1 MTQLI
6 NIRNSIRQFCRKQDE
21 IVTPILRFIWTF
33 LVFISLRSLFGYSA
47 LANKIEVIILLAI
60 ISALLPDGFLFFV
73 SGVIIML
80 NTFSVSLE
88 VGAVFVVMFALMYCI
103 YVRFFPNY
111 SYAVLIVPVFYMFHI
126 PFAAPIVIA
135 LICGIGGL
143 VPAVFGV
150 IIYHFSV
157 STAEISK
164 LLKTAEAENEI
175 EAFKQLSEVI
185 IKNKEMYTTALIF
198 AMTILVTYI
207 LLKMSYDYAMYIAI
221 AAGTIVNILG
231 SIFAGYIVNQDV
243 ATDKVILGSVVGI
256 LLALLVRFGKG
267 ILDYKHTE
275 RVQFEDDDYY
285 YYVKAVPKI
294 DSEKAKNKKNRP
306 AGTKTAS
313 KPAAKPAANPAV
325 KPDMAPDGKPA
336 MPRPAQNPGSIV
348 PPQVGAMPSQPGNM
362 SGHGGNMPQQG
373 LQNPM
378 PHGPGRQV

>member
-21 IVTPILRFIWTF
+21 IVTPILRFVWTF

-80 NTFSVSLE
+80 NT
-88 VGAVFVVMFALMYCI
+88 
-103 YVRFFPNY
+103 
-111 SYAVLIVPVFYMFHI
+111 VPVFYMFHI

-150 IIYHFSV
+150 VIYHFSV

-285 YYVKAVPKI
+285 YYVKAVPKVTV
-294 DSEKAKNKKNRP
+294 STPERRVKKINR
-306 AGTKTAS
+306 A
-313 KPAAKPAANPAV
+313 
-325 KPDMAPDGKPA
+325 
-336 MPRPAQNPGSIV
+336 REQ
-348 PPQVGAMPSQPGNM
+348 
-362 SGHGGNMPQQG
+362 
-373 LQNPM
+373 
-378 PHGPGRQV
+378 RR